1 MLTTPSFL
9 APSAKRFKRSAPV
22 NAAKAAVVAAEGCA
36 IKEPQ
41 EAAPNVAAP
50 A

>member
-9 APSAKRFKRSAPV
+9 APSVKRFKRSAPV
-22 NAAKAAVVAAEGCA
+22 KAANAAVAADVSA
-36 IKEPQ
+36 HNEPI
-41 EAAPNVAAP
+41 EAAPKVAAP